1 MRDLNYELKQLCRR
15 NRDGSY
21 ATQANRIKILNLIAN
36 QLYEEGYKKIH
47 AHDLKG
53 RHVNRLIQYWQDQEI
68 SVGTIKNRMAA
79 LRWWAEKVNRSSV
92 VAKDN
97 AFYGI
102 PNRDYVSN
110 ESKSINVSDEQ
121 LELVQDPW
129 VRTSLM
135 LQREFGL
142 RREEA
147 IKIQPHWADRK
158 NQLVL
163 KSSWTKGGK
172 ERVIPIRTES
182 QKMAITI
189 SRNIAGKGSL
199 IPANKTYIQQL
210 KTYERH
216 TLSIGLNKAH
226 GLRHQYAQNRYLE
239 LTSWK
244 SPAAGGPSKRELT
257 FEQVIKDQTA
267 RQQISRELGHERIQ
281 ITNVYLG
288 R

>member
-36 QLYEEGYKKIH
+36 QLHEAGYKKLH
-47 AHDLKG
+47 AQQLKG
-53 RHVNRLIQYWQDQEI
+53 RHVYRLIQIWQEQDI
-68 SVGTIKNRMAA
+68 STGTIKNRMAA
-79 LRWWAEKVNRSSV
+79 LRWWAEKVNRGSV
-92 VAKDN
+92 IAKDN
-97 AFYGI
+97 SFYSI
-102 PNRDYVSN
+102 PNRNYLNN
-110 ESKSINVSDEQ
+110 ESKAINVSYEQ
-121 LELVQDPW
+121 LNLVKDPW
-129 VRTSLM
+129 VRASLL

-172 ERVIPIRTES
+172 ERAIPIRTES
-182 QKMAITI
+182 QKMAIAI
-189 SRNIAGKGSL
+189 SHQLVGKGSL
-199 IPANKTYIQQL
+199 IPPNKSYIQQL
-210 KTYERH
+210 KSYERH
-216 TLSIGLNKAH
+216 TLYIGLSKVH
-226 GLRHQYAQNRYLE
+226 GLRHRYAQNRYFE

-244 SPAAGGPSKRELT
+244 SPAAGGPKAKELNLK
-257 FEQVIKDQTA
+257 QLIKDQLA

-281 ITNVYLG
+281 IISVYLG